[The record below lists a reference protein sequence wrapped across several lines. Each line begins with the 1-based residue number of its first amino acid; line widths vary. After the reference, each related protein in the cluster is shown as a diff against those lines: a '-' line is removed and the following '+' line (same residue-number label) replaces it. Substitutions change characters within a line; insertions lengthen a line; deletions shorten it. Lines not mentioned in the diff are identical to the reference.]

1 MILVCTEPSCGT
13 HFKPLTK
20 HMRYIKGD
28 LCRCPVCYK
37 PVMINLNVIPEQE
50 AEIIYNGREK

>member
-1 MILVCTEPSCGT
+1 M
-13 HFKPLTK
+13 
-20 HMRYIKGD
+20 KGD
-28 LCRCPVCYK
+28 LCRCPVCIS